1 MPEHRVV
8 ILGAGKAV
16 RGSLPSAIVPVDD
29 HGRVLDWLLAAFSV
43 LESPEVY
50 FVGGYMADAVI
61 EQYPH
66 IRFVFNPAWQETGP
80 VKSLSAAPLEAGH
93 ATYVSYSDVVFRP
106 ATVRRVEEAEADLVL
121 AVDTRFRVR
130 FDGRN
135 PTELDSAEKVRNDGE
150 RPVDIGRHIDNDAA
164 TAEFIGL
171 MKLSTRAV
179 AKAEAI
185 IKSHKLGNEAGL
197 PALIRLLLDNGLSTS
212 TVDVA
217 GDWAELNAPQD
228 LARFVLGTKA
238 ESLQRLQPLV
248 RTGTIGKLVSFTHG
262 AWNADRDR
270 ILRRIA
276 DVFGDTR
283 LIVRSSAL
291 SEDNW
296 LESSA
301 GAHESVAEVPASD
314 RNSVV
319 DAVVEV
325 LRSYG
330 QPVAEDQVL
339 VQKMLTDVSMS
350 GVVMT
355 RTPALGAPYYV
366 INFDNTTRRTDTVT
380 AGIGKS
386 VRTVFL
392 HREAK
397 LREGLPRELGKLM
410 EVVTELERL
419 VGHDML
425 DIEFAFSADG
435 VAHVLQVRPIA
446 VGHVDQRV
454 DDNLLAARL
463 GEAVAFYRTFQKP
476 SPFLLGH
483 TTQLSVMSDWN
494 PAEIVGVKPK
504 RLALSLY
511 RYLITDEIW
520 ARQRAEYGY
529 RDVRPCNL
537 IIEILGHPYVDV
549 RATFNSFLP
558 ADLPQAPAQKLLEHY
573 LAHLRCQPE
582 LHDKV
587 EFDVLFTC
595 LSFDFDRK
603 ADRLRKADFD
613 EDEIDRL
620 RESLLTIT
628 RNGMARIDRD
638 MRDLELLQQ
647 RFARIRSADLPPL
660 EAAYLYLEDTRRYGT
675 PAFSHLARGAF
686 VAVTLLRSLESVG
699 ALSSDEID
707 AFLASITTVSS
718 DIQQDASRVAAGS
731 FTWGEFVETYGHL
744 RPGTY
749 DITSPAYGS
758 APEEFLRPMVGQIRQ
773 PKATADDLWD
783 SGTRSRISNELA
795 RAGLDPSVDAFERFL
810 RRAIEMREYG
820 KFLFTRNLSEALE
833 SLTAFGSKHGVDQ
846 DELSHIRIHDLLAL
860 RFAVTSDTTT
870 ALKELAAA
878 GKQAFL
884 MSQAI
889 CLPSQ
894 VFDAEDLVCFE
905 QIDSEPNFVTRKT
918 VRAPVTALSMETS
931 PEVELKGKIVLI
943 SNADPGFDWI
953 FTREIAGLI
962 TMYGGANSHMTIR
975 SAEFELP
982 AAIGVGGLLY
992 EEILKAGVLEM
1003 DCASRKIRVV
1013 R

>member
-61 EQYPH
+61 EQYPD

-80 VKSLSAAPLEAGH
+80 VKSLSAAPLAAEH

-106 ATVRRVEEAEADLVL
+106 ATVRRVEEADGDLVL
-121 AVDTRFRVR
+121 AVDTKFRVR

-135 PTELDSAEKVRNDGE
+135 PTELDCAEKVRMDGE
-150 RPVDIGRHIDNDAA
+150 TVVDIGRHIDNDAA
-164 TAEFIGL
+164 AAEFIGL
-171 MKLSTRAV
+171 MKLSPQAV
-179 AKAEAI
+179 AQAEAI
-185 IKSHKLGNEAGL
+185 IRSRKLPNSASM
-197 PALIRLLLDNGLSTS
+197 PALIRLLLDKGLSVS
-212 TVDVA
+212 SVDVG

-238 ESLQRLQPLV
+238 ESLERLQPLI
-248 RTGTIGKLVSFTHG
+248 RGGTIGKLVSFTHG
-262 AWNADRDR
+262 EWNEDRDG

-291 SEDNW
+291 SEDDW
-296 LESSA
+296 LQSSA
-301 GAHESVAEVPASD
+301 GAHESVADVPASERD
-314 RNSVV
+314 LVV
-319 DAVVEV
+319 DAVKEV

-330 QPVAEDQVL
+330 QAVAEDQVL
-339 VQKMLTDVSMS
+339 VQEMLTDVRMS

-380 AGIGKS
+380 AGIGTS

-410 EVVTELERL
+410 EVVEELERL

-435 VAHVLQVRPIA
+435 AAHVLQVRPIA
-446 VGHVDQRV
+446 AGHVDQRV

-476 SPFLLGH
+476 SPFLLGRA
-483 TTQLSVMSDWN
+483 TQLSVMSDWN

-558 ADLPQAPAQKLLEHY
+558 ADLPKASAEKLLEHY
-573 LAHLRCQPE
+573 LAHLRRRPE

-603 ADRLRKADFD
+603 ADRLREADFD
-613 EDEIDRL
+613 EGEIDLL

-647 RFARIRSADLPPL
+647 RFGRIRNADLAPL

-699 ALSSDEID
+699 ALSSDEVE

-731 FTWGEFVETYGHL
+731 FTWDEFVETYGHL

-749 DITSPAYGS
+749 DITSPAYAS
-758 APEEFLRPMVGQIRQ
+758 APEEFLRPMVGQTRQ
-773 PKATADDLWD
+773 PKATADGPWD

-795 RAGLDPSVDAFERFL
+795 RAGLDPSVEAFERFL

-820 KFLFTRNLSEALE
+820 KFLFARNLSEALE
-833 SLTAFGSKHGVDQ
+833 SLGAFGSKHGVDQ
-846 DELSHIRIHDLLAL
+846 DELSHIRIYDLLAL
-860 RFAVTSDTTT
+860 RFAATSDTTT

-889 CLPSQ
+889 CLPGQ
-894 VFDAEDLVCFE
+894 VFEPEDLVCFE

-918 VRAPVTALSMETS
+918 VRAPVISLSPETS

-943 SNADPGFDWI
+943 ANADPGFDWI

-962 TMYGGANSHMTIR
+962 TMYGGANSHMAIR